1 MGPPLFLPGK
11 ECYLFT
17 DSPPPPRPSVLV
29 TSPAGQTIISGHL
42 CMLSTSWQSLDA
54 AQARGLKLGWVSWRL
69 PRQPEFGAIE
79 FSEGNS

>member
-1 MGPPLFLPGK
+1 MGPPLFLLGK

-17 DSPPPPRPSVLV
+17 DSPPF
-29 TSPAGQTIISGHL
+29 SPAQGPGHL
-42 CMLSTSWQSLDA
+42 SCRTDNQQWPPLRAKYLLRSLDA

-69 PRQPEFGAIE
+69 PHQTELGATE